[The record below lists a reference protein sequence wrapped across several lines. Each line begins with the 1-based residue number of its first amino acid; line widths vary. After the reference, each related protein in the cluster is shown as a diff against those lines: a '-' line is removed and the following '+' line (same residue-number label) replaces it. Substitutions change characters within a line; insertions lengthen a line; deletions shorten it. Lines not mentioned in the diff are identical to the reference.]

1 MVAKIKR
8 GKTATPRGVILD
20 ITSRTFCP
28 THGESAKAG
37 PKTRGI
43 LSGITKRYKENT
55 PITMGDWRRFWSRS
69 TEIKKLQAHLNHLL
83 SICRVSRK
91 SSLLKIVTGL
101 PE

>member
-1 MVAKIKR
+1 MYPQDMVAKIKR

-28 THGESAKAG
+28 THGKSAKAVNARIEVILTG

-55 PITMGDWRRFWSRS
+55 PITIEDWRRFWSRS
-69 TEIKKLQAHLNHLL
+69 TEIK
-83 SICRVSRK
+83 
-91 SSLLKIVTGL
+91 
-101 PE
+101 